1 MSNIMSNII
10 THPQFGEIRMRTQA
24 GEPWFCGRDV
34 CDTLEISNITDALRS
49 LDEDEKR
56 KVKIFVKDLTS
67 EFPNSGQKREMV
79 FINESGLYTIIM
91 RSNKPEARKFRK
103 WVTSEVLPSI
113 RKYGTYSTDPKIM
126 NRAKARAEKKV
137 VKAMLSEVGSHLSR
151 TDIKLVAKQC
161 RTTEWQVE
169 KVLRG
174 EIKDTYMLQL
184 LYARSTGNKI
194 LEKQFY
200 TAKGAENLMNELIK
214 R

>member
-1 MSNIMSNII
+1 MSNLI
-10 THPQFGEIRMRTQA
+10 THPQFGEIRIKKKKN
-24 GEPWFCGRDV
+24 EVWFCAKDLCTLLEIQNHR
-34 CDTLEISNITDALRS
+34 DTLAKS
-49 LDEDEKR
+49 LDEDEKGVE
-56 KVKIFVKDLTS
+56 KTYTPGGYQNLLYV
-67 EFPNSGQKREMV
+67 
-79 FINESGLYTIIM
+79 NESGLYTIIM

-126 NRAKARAEKKV
+126 NRAKARAEQKV

-194 LEKQFY
+194 LESQFY
-200 TAKGAENLMNELIK
+200 TASGAQKLMDELKK

>member
-1 MSNIMSNII
+1 MSNII
-10 THPQFGEIRMRTQA
+10 THPQFGEIRMRTKA
-24 GEPWFCGRDV
+24 GEPWFCAKDV
-34 CDTLEISNITDALRS
+34 YNVLDLEWKGSKNMGY
-49 LDEDEKR
+49 LDEDERGLK
-56 KVKIFVKDLTS
+56 KVTTS
-67 EFPNSGQKREMV
+67 GGVQEMV

-103 WVTSEVLPSI
+103 WVTSEVLPAI
-113 RKYGTYSTDPKIM
+113 RKYGTYSIDPKIM
-126 NRAKARAEKKV
+126 NRAKARAEQKV

-194 LEKQFY
+194 LESQFY
-200 TAKGAENLMNELIK
+200 TASGAQKLMNELK
-214 R
+214 NR

>member
-1 MSNIMSNII
+1 MSNII
-10 THPQFGEIRMRTQA
+10 THPQFGEIRMKTKA
-24 GEPWFCGRDV
+24 GEPWFCAKDV
-34 CDTLEISNITDALRS
+34 CNSLGYADTEVALRK
-49 LDEDEKR
+49 LDDDEKLLR
-56 KVKIFVKDLTS
+56 KIYA
-67 EFPNSGQKREMV
+67 SGQYRQFM
-79 FINESGLYTIIM
+79 FINESGLYALIL

-113 RKYGTYSTDPKIM
+113 RKYGTYSTDEKTM
-126 NRAKARAEKKV
+126 SRAKAKAEQKV
-137 VKAMLSEVGSHLSR
+137 IKAMLSEVGSHLSR

-174 EIKDTYMLQL
+174 ETKDTYMLQL

-194 LEKQFY
+194 LESQFY
-200 TAKGAENLMNELIK
+200 TASGAQKLMDELKK